1 MKKDYSIWTMR
12 VFQYVLINGSCKSYS
27 EVAAGF
33 KDSNRTKY
41 KKPFNEMRDDGTFKK
56 NIFDRYVINFDM
68 LTGEA
73 AELKDSKKREK
84 IIKDLQKSKELRK
97 VVEKPNNPKNKSY
110 ISGRLEISEKELE
123 EKFNKVRDNSK

>member
-41 KKPFNEMRDDGTFKK
+41 EKPFNEMKEDGTFKK
-56 NIFDRYVINFDM
+56 NIFDRYVIDFDM
-68 LTGEA
+68 LTGDA
-73 AELKDSKKREK
+73 AILKNPITREK
-84 IIKDLQKSKELRK
+84 AIKKLEKNGELRK
-97 VVEKPNNPKNKSY
+97 VVEKPNTSKNKSY
-110 ISGRLEISEKELE
+110 IRGRLNISEKELD
-123 EKFNKVRDNSK
+123 EKFDKVRADSK